1 MPEIRPAAGN
11 ETIEALQ
18 CLFQY
23 APPDEALTRVRKTA
37 GLLHMSGPEQPSL
50 LVAVQTGAIC
60 GAILLQA
67 LVGRTGLLWP
77 PQVRDS
83 ATDGERIA
91 DQLTAVGISMLRD
104 RGAKVI
110 QSVMV
115 PEEER
120 LAAPF
125 VRGGFSQPT
134 RLMYLRHDLE
144 LGPDQLC
151 APEQLTFV
159 DYRHASREVF
169 HRILMRSYEQTLDFP
184 ELNGRRSIDDIL
196 AGLQVSGYDPQR
208 WFLAANWRGAIGV
221 LILSEVEAD
230 AWEISYVGVAPE
242 ARRKGWGRELVRKGL
257 FEAKAAGA
265 HELILSVDERN
276 IPALQLY
283 RAAGFQEYDRRAVYL
298 LLE

>member
-1 MPEIRPAAGN
+1 MPEIRPAARN

-23 APPDEALTRVRKTA
+23 APPDEALTRIRKTA
-37 GLLHMSGPEQPSL
+37 GLLHMSGPEQPTL
-50 LVAVQTGAIC
+50 LIAVEAGAIH

-83 ATDGERIA
+83 ASDRERIA
-91 DQLTAVGISMLRD
+91 DQLAAMGISILRE

-120 LAAPF
+120 FATPF
-125 VRGGFSQPT
+125 VRGGFSRT
-134 RLMYLRHDLE
+134 TCLIYLRHDLE
-144 LGPDQLC
+144 LRPDQLC

-159 DYRHASREVF
+159 DYRRASRELF
-169 HRILMRSYEQTLDFP
+169 HRVLMRSYEQTLDFP

-196 AGLQVSGYDPQR
+196 AGLQAIGYDPQR
-208 WFLAANWRGAIGV
+208 WFLASNWQGAIGV
-221 LILSEVEAD
+221 LILSEVD
-230 AWEISYVGVAPE
+230 AGTWEISYVGVSPE
-242 ARRKGWGRELVRKGL
+242 ARRKGWGRELLRKGL